1 MLTGYLKTGTERRSS
16 STFVV
21 KMIAFALFVILG
33 AGGVVTTAEAGPIT
47 IAGTLVSDG
56 TRDFTGTGF
65 GVVLPVLTLQN
76 SQGSEMGGIG
86 WNGSADFSFDTVTGT
101 GTGGDPDG
109 SVKDQGVHSRTYT
122 FQDLINAGI
131 TNTNNLGLVFNVN
144 ETGSNPGTTL
154 QDVRIGVYQV
164 STGTWVLQSGTCSG
178 TNPTCPGAFPVT
190 NQGQGGDGY
199 LFQLSGVD
207 LSTYFASPTL
217 YRIGLWA
224 NITGSD
230 DGPEDFYFQSIV
242 CTTNCNPPPPVPEPA
257 SLALFGSG
265 LFAAASAMYRRR
277 RLAAKVAVS

>member
-1 MLTGYLKTGTERRSS
+1 MLTGYLKTGTKRRSS
-16 STFVV
+16 STLVV
-21 KMIAFALFVILG
+21 KVIAFALFVILG

-109 SVKDQGVHSRTYT
+109 AVKDQGVHSRTYT

-144 ETGSNPGTTL
+144 ETGANPGTTL

-199 LFQLSGVD
+199 LFQLTGAD
-207 LSTYFASPTL
+207 LSTYFANPTA

-242 CTTNCNPPPPVPEPA
+242 CTTNCNPPPVPEPT